1 MARRAARIDRNQ
13 PEIVEALRKAGA
25 SVTLLHAVGDGCPDL
40 LVGYRNQTILMEIK
54 DGQKPPSERN
64 LTPDQQHWHGNW
76 RGGVLVV
83 ATDVEGALR
92 ALWTLEALERGTR
105 P

>member
-1 MARRAARIDRNQ
+1 MRRAAKTDRNQ

-40 LVGYRNQTILMEIK
+40 LVGYRHHTILMEVK
-54 DGQKPPSERN
+54 DGKKSPSERN
-64 LTPDQQHWHGNW
+64 LTPDQQEWHAGW
-76 RGGVLVV
+76 RGGVLVI
-83 ATDVEGALR
+83 ACDVEGALR
-92 ALWTLEALERGTR
+92 ALWTLDALHQTAKR